1 MLGLHAILCRK
12 PAAGARQR
20 QLNSVGG
27 SSKSSVSS
35 ATTHDDVLKD
45 MVPQLCKPYGLVL
58 ECAPPLPL
66 CCTAAAGKRLRSGP
80 PLCVHWAPPSV
91 CIGC

>member
-35 ATTHDDVLKD
+35 ATPHDDVLKD

-58 ECAPPLPL
+58 ECAPPPPVAPLRQLSFCAFALWLPAL
-66 CCTAAAGKRLRSGP
+66 CALAAEA
-80 PLCVHWAPPSV
+80 V
-91 CIGC
+91 GC